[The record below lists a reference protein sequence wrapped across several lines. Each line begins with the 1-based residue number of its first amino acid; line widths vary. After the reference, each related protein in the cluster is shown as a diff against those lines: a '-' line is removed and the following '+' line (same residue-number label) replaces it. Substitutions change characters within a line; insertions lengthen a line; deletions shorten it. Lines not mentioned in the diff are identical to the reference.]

1 MRRLRLILALSL
13 MPAPVLALPGDGRVR
28 ITERTPPAAARPAR
42 YGGEAQRSSPRPR
55 RAQRRRSHSRGRPAL
70 QAAARP
76 SPADD
81 RQGWQL
87 LGSLADGLR
96 AMSEAWFEAREET
109 GRGSAGLPGTRR
121 APSAGEAAEG
131 CAAVREEAQLLAR
144 VLAFCRR
151 QAPSR
156 PAEQTA
162 WRRACD
168 ELLSVARDCAAEPAA
183 HPPGTPHPIAVTRR
197 PSGDVAGVPVDD
209 PLQRLER
216 MDDAVARA
224 QEIVGRYLP
233 AP

>member
-1 MRRLRLILALSL
+1 
-13 MPAPVLALPGDGRVR
+13 
-28 ITERTPPAAARPAR
+28 
-42 YGGEAQRSSPRPR
+42 
-55 RAQRRRSHSRGRPAL
+55 
-70 QAAARP
+70 
-76 SPADD
+76 
-81 RQGWQL
+81 
-87 LGSLADGLR
+87 
-96 AMSEAWFEAREET
+96 MSEAWFEAREET
-109 GRGSAGLPGTRR
+109 GRDSAGL
-121 APSAGEAAEG
+121 SL
-131 CAAVREEAQLLAR
+131 AAVREEAQLLAR

-183 HPPGTPHPIAVTRR
+183 HPPGTPHPIAVSRR
-197 PSGDVAGVPVDD
+197 PSGDAAAVPMGD